1 MGRYLIIRMAGILPQ
16 LFLISLLAFAIM
28 KAAPGDPV
36 AALVGGTSE
45 FMTEADHQRVAH
57 NLGLDRPLIVQYG
70 MWLGNVLQG
79 DLGRSLKDGREIRGM
94 LFEGLTATLV
104 LVGCAWGVIALM
116 AVPAGYW
123 AGSRRRSWVDY
134 LVSTCAL
141 VSFATPTF
149 WLGLILILVF
159 SVELDLFPSAGQT
172 SLGDASFGDQAQHL
186 ALPLLT
192 IVLTQIGPY
201 IRLVRGSIQ
210 DTLLSDFLRAAR
222 ARGLPK
228 RTVVW
233 RYLFPNAL
241 TPFITWVGF
250 SFPLLVGGTF
260 IVEWVFGWP
269 GMGRLFLQAAN
280 GRNYPLLMAA
290 VLITGLLVIAGNLFA
305 DLLVAW
311 LNPKLRRG
319 YGR

>member
-1 MGRYLIIRMAGILPQ
+1 MGRYLIVRMAGIVPQ
-16 LFLISLLAFAIM
+16 LFLISLLAFGIM

-36 AALVGGTSE
+36 AALVGGSAE
-45 FMTEADHQRVAH
+45 FMSEADYQRVAH

-70 MWLGNVLQG
+70 MWVNNVLQG
-79 DLGRSLKDGREIRGM
+79 DLGRSLKDGREISGM
-94 LFEGLTATLV
+94 LFEGLTATLI
-104 LVGCAWGVIALM
+104 LVGCAWGVIAPM
-116 AVPAGYW
+116 AVSAGYW
-123 AGSRRRSWVDY
+123 AGSRRHSWVDY
-134 LVSTCAL
+134 IVSACAL

-159 SVELDLFPSAGQT
+159 SLELDLFPSAGQT
-172 SLGDASFGDQAQHL
+172 SMGDVSFGDRVHHL
-186 ALPLLT
+186 VLPLLT

-222 ARGLPK
+222 ARGLTT

-241 TPFITWVGF
+241 TPCITWAGF

-269 GMGRLFLQAAN
+269 GMGRLFLQAAVN
-280 GRNYPLLMAA
+280 RNYPLLMAA